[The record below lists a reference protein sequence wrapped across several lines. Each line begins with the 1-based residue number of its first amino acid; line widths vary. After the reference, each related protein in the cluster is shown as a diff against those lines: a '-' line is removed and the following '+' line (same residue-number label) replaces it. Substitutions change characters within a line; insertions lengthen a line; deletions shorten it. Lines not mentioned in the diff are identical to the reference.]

1 MNSTARKRPWVA
13 WLTGLL
19 LLCTSCASAPAAPP
33 RSALDR
39 ITETGEIRIG
49 TSGEQPPLTM
59 TARNGELLGLDIALA
74 RVLAQSMGV
83 EARFVQLPFGQL
95 LDALLA
101 GQLDLVM
108 SGMTITPQRSRRTT
122 FVGPYYT
129 SGKSLLTKSA
139 DLAAIEIALDLDS
152 PDLTLA
158 ALAGSTSEA
167 FVRRSAPQATLVAT
181 PLLEQAIQM
190 VITGEVDALVADR
203 ETCSFAVLRHPDAGL
218 IATPNTFT
226 LEPMGIALPPDDARF
241 AGLVRSYLDAL
252 RERGALERA
261 QSIWFKDSAW
271 VKQLR

>member
-108 SGMTITPQRSRRTT
+108 SGMTITPQTIMDRGGTMITAEHRASRR
-122 FVGPYYT
+122 FRLCWRWGSWPSSECSAVT
-129 SGKSLLTKSA
+129 SGWP
-139 DLAAIEIALDLDS
+139 S
-152 PDLTLA
+152 PL
-158 ALAGSTSEA
+158 
-167 FVRRSAPQATLVAT
+167 
-181 PLLEQAIQM
+181 
-190 VITGEVDALVADR
+190 IT
-203 ETCSFAVLRHPDAGL
+203 
-218 IATPNTFT
+218 
-226 LEPMGIALPPDDARF
+226 
-241 AGLVRSYLDAL
+241 
-252 RERGALERA
+252 
-261 QSIWFKDSAW
+261 
-271 VKQLR
+271 